1 MEFYKNKSSD
11 KICWLDNP
19 DVVGEWIFTF
29 DKKRLFN
36 LFGDYSYGLS
46 EVERAILMRKIL
58 FGKIFLRI
66 VFDWGCVYGVFCV

>member
-36 LFGDYSYGLS
+36 LFGDYPYGLS
-46 EVERAILMRKIL
+46 EVERAI
-58 FGKIFLRI
+58 
-66 VFDWGCVYGVFCV
+66 FDEENPFWKDFFMDCI